1 MALLVYLV
9 VAVLVVAAARIMSI
23 RRVRMRRY
31 GVLDAEKGVVTMPGA
46 NDGGKEGSR
55 HTTPLRSIRPL
66 PAKLPRL
73 YDDTQAANDQLLSEF
88 AASTALDRPVH
99 PDRSSPPTTKD
110 SVEKSSSPA
119 SSEEERPVLVNPKQF
134 HRILKR
140 RAARQA
146 MEESLR
152 LMAQRM
158 ERGREL
164 RSMRGFDGV
173 VAGAVR

>member
-1 MALLVYLV
+1 MVLLVVLL
-9 VAVLVVAAARIMSI
+9 VAVLLFAVLRVLAGRRMGI
-23 RRVRMRRY
+23 RRH
-31 GVLDAEKGVVTMPGA
+31 GIADTEKGVVMATGTS
-46 NDGGKEGSR
+46 DGERKFMKQ
-55 HTTPLRSIRPL
+55 TPPPHDIKPL
-66 PAKLPRL
+66 PAKLPRRC
-73 YDDTQAANDQLLSEF
+73 DDSQAANDQLLSEF
-88 AASTALDRPVH
+88 AASTALDRSDTSTLPSLVDAASNEKPSPV
-99 PDRSSPPTTKD
+99 
-110 SVEKSSSPA
+110 
-119 SSEEERPVLVNPKQF
+119 SSEEQPILVNPKQF